1 MAITIGGLQ
10 QDPDGLTYEIA
21 DFTAVSTH
29 PVVVDTTHKLIKLTQ
44 AGNLTRDGVTFK
56 CLYSKL
62 KDIWADDPAAY
73 IYPFP
78 IGPVTDEQ
86 YELIN
91 GWNFDSDGTIFTA
104 TISGTTMT
112 VSAITQGKLVPGQII
127 SGTGVTAGTFITAN
141 GTGSGG
147 TGTYTVSISQTV
159 GSATSMVASTIN
171 PATKVT
177 VANVSG
183 TSGTTILTTTGSF
196 SSLWVNA
203 LVQGVGVPAN
213 TRISTID
220 SGTQITLTKELTAN
234 ISSQTLTFYANTD
247 FTQSLI
253 KFGGW
258 ALKNA
263 SGVSQEEW
271 VGIVTLGDVSEQKQ
285 TLSKL
290 TTAPVSN
297 SDIITVADTSDIF
310 VGSYVSTVG
319 SRIGTRVTEI
329 ISPTQFRINRTIVS
343 LVSGATVTI
352 RPEPYIYYQ
361 LGAATSAPI
370 NAILHG
376 AVEQAIKVYGDATHG
391 NIDYRTPEVARL
403 FLREQGFTYDD
414 VDLADLGLSS
424 ITYNTLR
431 LSISNVPD
439 PNIDVTDAQISTNGI
454 NPTVVPYSGMSIT
467 WYSTP
472 QTRVIGGQTKS
483 FQVIINGNQG
493 TPQQIYEYVQWALR
507 RGTGIDID
515 AGSGAKVGATTRVLL
530 EFKGT
535 SLYTL
540 YDQTDGGVYIDN
552 FDTKYIN
559 DYVFTDNTNT
569 QVVYPYISYGE
580 LEFNDTIIQDESDG
594 IFKLFFK
601 QVSVED
607 QSKKFTEAGAVIV
620 KSRSTDISG
629 DGTFEIKGTMQALFD
644 GSVNRY
650 EYDFDYEFNA
660 QAYWAPWNTYR
671 INDEYCYETKWYRVT
686 TQYTSGATYSAG
698 LDAANAVVIDGPT
711 VVLVAVGLN
720 NGQYANQEGV
730 IEKTISN
737 LVTIVS
743 TQENNY
749 VE

>member
-10 QDPDGLTYEIA
+10 QDPDGLSYEIA
-21 DFTAVSTH
+21 DFTAISTH
-29 PVVVDTTHKLIKLTQ
+29 PLVIDTTRKLIKLTQ

-62 KDIWADDPAAY
+62 KEIWTDDPAAY

-91 GWNFDSDGTIFTA
+91 GWNFDTDGTIITA
-104 TISGTTMT
+104 SISGTTMT
-112 VSAITQGKLVPGQII
+112 VSAVTQGKLVPGQII

-141 GTGSGG
+141 GSGSGG
-147 TGTYTVSISQTV
+147 TGTYTVSVSQSV
-159 GSATSMVASTIN
+159 SSTSMVATTIN
-171 PATKVT
+171 PATKIT
-177 VANVSG
+177 IANVSG
-183 TSGTTILTTTGSF
+183 NSGTTILTTTGSF
-196 SSLWVNA
+196 TGLWVNA
-203 LVQGVGVPAN
+203 IVQGVGIPDN
-213 TRISTID
+213 TRIASID
-220 SGTQITLTKELTAN
+220 SSTQITLTKQLTAN
-234 ISSQTLTFYANTD
+234 ITSQSIVFYAITD
-247 FTQSLI
+247 FTWSLI

-263 SGVSQEEW
+263 TGVSQEEW

-290 TTAPVSN
+290 TTAVTTN

-329 ISPTQFRINRTIVS
+329 ISPTQFRINRTITS
-343 LVSGATVTI
+343 LVVGATVTI

-361 LGAATSAPI
+361 LGSATSAPV

-376 AVEQAIKVYGDATHG
+376 AVEQAIKVYGDSSHG
-391 NIDYRTPEVARL
+391 NFDYRVPEVARL

-414 VDLADLGLSS
+414 IDLQDLGLTS

-439 PNIDVTDAQISTNGI
+439 PNISVTDNQISTTGI
-454 NPTVVPYSGMSIT
+454 TPTVAPYSGMSIT
-467 WYSTP
+467 WYTTP
-472 QTRVIGGQTKS
+472 QARVIGGVTKY
-483 FQVIINGNQG
+483 FNVIIDGNGG

-515 AGSGAKVGATTRVLL
+515 AGTASKVGATTRVLL

-540 YDQTDGGVYIDN
+540 YDQSDGGVYIDD
-552 FDTKYIN
+552 FDVKYIN
-559 DYVFTDNTNT
+559 DLVFLDNTNT
-569 QVVYPYISYGE
+569 EITYPYISYGE
-580 LEFNDTIIQDESDG
+580 LEFNSTIIQDQDEG
-594 IFKLFFK
+594 LFKLFFK
-601 QVSVED
+601 QISTED
-607 QSKKFTEAGAVIV
+607 ESRKFTENDAVIV
-620 KSRSTDISG
+620 KSRTTDLSG
-629 DGTFEIKGTMQALFD
+629 DGTYEIKGNMQTLFNT
-644 GSVNRY
+644 SATRY
-650 EYDFDYEFNA
+650 EYDFDFEFNV
-660 QAYWAPWNTYR
+660 QAYWSPWNLYR
-671 INDEYCYETKWYRVT
+671 VNDEYCYLTKWYRVT

-698 LDAANAVVIDGPT
+698 LDTANAVEIDGPT
-711 VVLVAVGLN
+711 VVLVAVGLQ
-720 NGQYANQEGV
+720 NGQYTRQEGT

-737 LVTIVS
+737 LITVVS
-743 TQENNY
+743 SQENNY
-749 VE
+749 AE